1 MRKRIARIGCTVLT
15 VCMLVASQ
23 MTMALA
29 ATTAG
34 GVANLQAGNASI
46 TIQGNE
52 GQTLIGRTW
61 KVHKLFDAENAAGGE
76 SIQYTLNNTY
86 ANSLKKVVGGRLNK
100 SADQVTEYEI
110 LDYMQKLNKNVV
122 EGANASQNLESR
134 YSDYRY
140 FVEEL
145 IAQFQKDGVKGE
157 EVVVSNT
164 TASNSVEIRGLAY
177 GYYVIEDATDV
188 EGNHTAASLA
198 MVTTTNPT
206 AVMNVK
212 SDYPTITK
220 KVYEEDNNVGW
231 NDIADFE
238 IGETVPFQYTSNI
251 PNINGYSKYYY
262 AWHDVMDEA
271 LTFQK
276 NSVQIQIS
284 GSVNGT
290 AKTYTLPSYEF
301 SIITDTNN
309 SDTFQ
314 IQIADIK
321 SIVDREFSQFNNGE
335 NQYGQTVTVSYNAV
349 LNEKAAEDTGRPGFE
364 NDVRLE
370 FSNNPNLVN
379 GEQSDDTGYT
389 PWDTTVCFTY
399 RLDGLKINNKST
411 ALANAKFK
419 IYRDSKCLEE
429 VFAQEY
435 ISDENGQFVINGL
448 ESGTYYLKET
458 EAPAGYRPI
467 DEPIKI
473 EITVTFPVDRNNYEK
488 GSGATS
494 DVLRLSGKAV
504 ITTFSNGESHTEEVN
519 MTAVEETGS
528 LALSVVNQIGNKLP
542 VTGSYMMPII
552 VAIGGVCVY
561 VGMRPRKEGHE

>member
-1 MRKRIARIGCTVLT
+1 MRKRITKLGCAVLT

-29 ATTAG
+29 AETTG
-34 GVANLQAGNASI
+34 GVVNLQAGSAEI
-46 TIQGNE
+46 TIQGND
-52 GQTLIGRTW
+52 GQSLMGKTW
-61 KVHKLFDAENAAGGE
+61 KVHKLFHAENAEGGE
-76 SIQYTLNNTY
+76 SIRYTLNTAY
-86 ANSLKKVVGGRLNK
+86 AKSLKEVVGERINK
-100 SADQVTEYEI
+100 SASEVTEYDI

-122 EGANASQNLESR
+122 EGANASQTLENR

-145 IAQFQKDGVKGE
+145 IAQIQKDGVKGE
-157 EVVVSNT
+157 DVVVSST
-164 TASNSVEIRGLAY
+164 TASNSVQIQGLDY
-177 GYYVIEDATDV
+177 GYYVIEDSTNVD
-188 EGNHTAASLA
+188 GNHTAASLA
-198 MVTTTNPT
+198 MVTTANPT
-206 AVMNVK
+206 ATVNVK

-220 KVYEEDNNVGW
+220 KVYEADNSVGW
-231 NDIADFE
+231 NDIADYE

-251 PNINGYSKYYY
+251 PNINGYSTYYY

-290 AKTYTLPSYEF
+290 AKTYSLTSNEYAV
-301 SIITDTNN
+301 ITDTNN
-309 SDTFQ
+309 SETFK
-314 IQIADIK
+314 IEIPNIK
-321 SIVDREFSQFNNGE
+321 TIVDREFSQFSNDE
-335 NQYGQTVTVSYNAV
+335 NQYGQTVTVSYSAT

-379 GEQSDDTGYT
+379 GEQSDDTGFT
-389 PWDTTVCFTY
+389 PWDTVVCFTY

-429 VFAQEY
+429 VFAEEY
-435 ISDENGQFVINGL
+435 VSDANGQFVINGL
-448 ESGTYYLKET
+448 DSGTYYLKET

-473 EITVTFPVDRNNYEK
+473 DITATFPTDRNNYEK
-488 GSGATS
+488 GDGAEDGT
-494 DVLRLSGKAV
+494 LNLTGKAL
-504 ITTFSNGESHTEEVN
+504 IKTFVNGEEHTEEVN
-519 MTAVEETGS
+519 MTTVEETGS

-542 VTGSYMMPII
+542 VTGSYMMP
-552 VAIGGVCVY
+552 VLFAIGGVCVY
-561 VGMRPRKEGHE
+561 VGMRPRKENHE